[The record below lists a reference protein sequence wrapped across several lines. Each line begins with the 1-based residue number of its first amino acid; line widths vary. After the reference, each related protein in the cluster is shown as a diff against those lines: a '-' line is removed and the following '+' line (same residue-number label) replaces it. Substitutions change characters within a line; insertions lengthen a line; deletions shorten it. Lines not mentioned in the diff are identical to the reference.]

1 MKYVQT
7 RELIGFLLLVLGVLI
22 AGCASF
28 DRTRPNTSI
37 FSADGSPLDDNAAS
51 AARLLT
57 AIAERN
63 ALLFEELGKLPEL
76 QDSIDDRELAALK
89 RLSMLYGEN
98 TTRFDLVFSQM
109 YRIGKPEVRK
119 YCTPLQALFWLLEDG
134 QLQLARRI
142 VTHYSLEYLLCVS
155 WPTPN
160 LYNISWPSGKIKK
173 AAKGCESTGSKINPY
188 ILARSLD
195 FADYYLL
202 KETDDPV
209 AFEYGGDDND
219 SNFMQI
225 KTRRWGNFKAVV
237 DRLNAPALIDFYER
251 HNLRYDY
258 YLGARRSNHTLF
270 ESKRA
275 NCVDTTQLTVYL
287 LQRAGYRAERLPV
300 PPEGRTPAD
309 AHLVTKFYDRGRIF
323 IMDNG
328 RLDPQGIAGPLNSI
342 EGTPY
347 WLNY

>member
-7 RELIGFLLLVLGVLI
+7 RELIGLLLVLSVLI

-28 DRTRPNTSI
+28 DRTQPNISI
-37 FSADGSPLDDNAAS
+37 FSAGGSPLDDNAAS
-51 AARLLT
+51 IARLLT

-76 QDSIDDRELAALK
+76 QDGINDRDLTALK
-89 RLSMLYGEN
+89 HLSMLYGEN
-98 TTRFDLVFSQM
+98 TARFDLVFSQM
-109 YRIGKPEVRK
+109 YHVGQPEVRK

-134 QLQLARRI
+134 QLQPARRI
-142 VTHYSLEYLLCVS
+142 VAHYSLEQLLCVS

-160 LYNISWPSGKIKK
+160 LYDISWPSGKIKK
-173 AAKGCESTGSKINPY
+173 AAKGCKSTGSKINPY
-188 ILARSLD
+188 TLALSLD
-195 FADYYLL
+195 LAGYYLL
-202 KETDDPV
+202 KETDDPE
-209 AFEYGGDDND
+209 AFEYKGDNND
-219 SNFMQI
+219 SNFMHI

-258 YLGARRSNHTLF
+258 YLGARRSNRTVF
-270 ESKRA
+270 KSKRA
-275 NCVDTTQLTVYL
+275 NCVDTTQFAVQC
-287 LQRAGYRAERLPV
+287 LQRAGYKAEGISV

-309 AHLVTKFYDRGRIF
+309 AHLVTKFYVRGRIF

-328 RLDPQGIAGPLNSI
+328 RSDPQGIAGPLNSI
-342 EGTPY
+342 EGIPY

>member
-7 RELIGFLLLVLGVLI
+7 RGLIGLLVLSVLI

-28 DRTRPNTSI
+28 DRTRPNISI
-37 FSADGSPLDDNAAS
+37 FSATGSPPGDNAAS

-63 ALLFEELGKLPEL
+63 ALLFKELGKLPEL
-76 QDSIDDRELAALK
+76 QDGISNRELAALK
-89 RLSMLYGEN
+89 HLGMLYGEN
-98 TTRFDLVFSQM
+98 TARFDLMFSQM
-109 YRIGKPEVRK
+109 YHVGKPEVRK

-142 VTHYSLEYLLCVS
+142 VAHYSLEHLLCAT

-160 LYNISWPSGKIKK
+160 LYDIAWPSGKIEK

-188 ILARSLD
+188 ILALSLD
-195 FADYYLL
+195 LVDYYLL
-202 KETDDPV
+202 KKTDDPV
-209 AFEYGGDDND
+209 AFEYGDADNG
-219 SNFMQI
+219 SNFMHI

-237 DRLNAPALIDFYER
+237 DRLNAPVLIDFYER
-251 HNLRYDY
+251 RNLRYDY
-258 YLGARRSNHTLF
+258 YLGARRSNRTVF
-270 ESKRA
+270 ESGRA
-275 NCVDTTQLTVYL
+275 NCVDTTQFTVYC
-287 LQRAGYRAERLPV
+287 LQRAGYRAERLLV

-309 AHLVTKFYDRGRIF
+309 AHLVTKFYVRGRIY
-323 IMDNG
+323 IVDNG
-328 RLDPQGIAGPLNSI
+328 RSDPQGIVGPLNSI

>member
-7 RELIGFLLLVLGVLI
+7 RELIGLLLVLSVLLT
-22 AGCASF
+22 GCASF
-28 DRTRPNTSI
+28 DRTQPNLSI
-37 FSADGSPLDDNAAS
+37 FSADASPPDDKAAS
-51 AARLLT
+51 AERLLT
-57 AIAERN
+57 AIAKRN

-89 RLSMLYGEN
+89 HISMLYGEN
-98 TTRFDLVFSQM
+98 TARFDLVFSQM
-109 YRIGKPEVRK
+109 YHVGKPEVRK

-134 QLQLARRI
+134 QLQPAQKI
-142 VTHYSLEYLLCVS
+142 VAHYSLEYLLCAT
-155 WPTPN
+155 WPTAN
-160 LYNISWPSGKIKK
+160 LYDISWPSGKIKK
-173 AAKGCESTGSKINPY
+173 AAQGCEATGSKINPY
-188 ILARSLD
+188 ILALSLD
-195 FADYYLL
+195 LAGYYLL
-202 KETDDPV
+202 KETDDPE
-209 AFEYGGDDND
+209 AFEYKSADNG
-219 SNFMQI
+219 SNFMHI

-237 DRLNAPALIDFYER
+237 DRLNAPELIDFYER

-258 YLGARRSNHTLF
+258 YLGSRRSNHTVF

-275 NCVDTTQLTVYL
+275 NCVDTTQLTVYC
-287 LQRAGYRAERLPV
+287 LQRAGYRAEGLPV

-309 AHLVTKFYDRGRIF
+309 AHLVTKFYVRGRIF

-328 RLDPQGIAGPLNSI
+328 RSDPQGIVGPLNSI

>member
-7 RELIGFLLLVLGVLI
+7 RELIGLLVLSMLI

-28 DRTRPNTSI
+28 DRTQPNISI
-37 FSADGSPLDDNAAS
+37 LSAGGSPLDDNAAS
-51 AARLLT
+51 AERVLA

-76 QDSIDDRELAALK
+76 QDSINDRELAALK
-89 RLSMLYGEN
+89 HFSTLYGEN
-98 TTRFDLVFSQM
+98 TSRFDLVFSQM

-134 QLQLARRI
+134 QLQPARKI
-142 VTHYSLEYLLCVS
+142 VAHYSLEYLLCTT
-155 WPTPN
+155 WPTAN
-160 LYNISWPSGKIKK
+160 LYDISWPSGKIKK
-173 AAKGCESTGSKINPY
+173 AAKGCESTGSKTNPY
-188 ILARSLD
+188 ILTHSLD
-195 FADYYLL
+195 LAGYYLL
-202 KETDDPV
+202 KKTDDPE

-219 SNFMQI
+219 SNFMHI
-225 KTRRWGNFKAVV
+225 KTRRWGNFKDVV
-237 DRLNAPALIDFYER
+237 DRLNAPVLIDFYER

-258 YLGARRSNHTLF
+258 YLGARRSNRTVF

-275 NCVDTTQLTVYL
+275 NCVDTTQLTVYC
-287 LQRAGYRAERLPV
+287 LQRAGYRAEGLSV

-309 AHLVTKFYDRGRIF
+309 AHLVTKFYVRGRIF

-328 RLDPQGIAGPLNSI
+328 RSDPKGIAGPLNSI

>member
-7 RELIGFLLLVLGVLI
+7 RELIGLLVLSVLI

-28 DRTRPNTSI
+28 DLAQPNISI
-37 FSADGSPLDDNAAS
+37 FSADGSLLEDNAAS
-51 AARLLT
+51 TKRLLT

-76 QDSIDDRELAALK
+76 QDGINDRELAALK
-89 RLSMLYGEN
+89 HLGMLYGEN
-98 TTRFDLVFSQM
+98 TARFDLVFRQM
-109 YRIGKPEVRK
+109 YHVGKPEVRK

-134 QLQLARRI
+134 QLQPARRI
-142 VTHYSLEYLLCVS
+142 VAHYSLEHLLCTT

-160 LYNISWPSGKIKK
+160 LYGISWPFGKIEKT
-173 AAKGCESTGSKINPY
+173 AKDCESTGSKINPY
-188 ILARSLD
+188 ILALSLD
-195 FADYYLL
+195 LAGYYLL
-202 KETDDPV
+202 YETDDPV
-209 AFEYGGDDND
+209 AFEYGGGDNA
-219 SNFMQI
+219 SNFMHI

-258 YLGARRSNHTLF
+258 YLGARRSNRTVF

-275 NCVDTTQLTVYL
+275 NCVDTTQFTVYC

-309 AHLVTKFYDRGRIF
+309 AHLVTKFYVRGRIF

-328 RLDPQGIAGPLNSI
+328 RSDPQGIVGPLNSI